1 MKLWTSPTRVGR
13 STTAREGVVHGF
25 GTREGLQP
33 GTPFLLE
40 SLEDETVADV
50 DVQLSSY
57 GSAGW
62 VSSLVVE
69 DGGASFVNQACRFVN
84 WYPEARSTGSTG
96 AEKRDQLKRGH
107 YLSQL
112 RSSQD

>member
-40 SLEDETVADV
+40 SLEDEMVADV

-69 DGGASFVNQACRFVN
+69 DGGASFVNQACCFVI
-84 WYPEARSTGSTG
+84 EARSTG
-96 AEKRDQLKRGH
+96 AALKRGH
-107 YLSQL
+107 TSMAITMAITTT
-112 RSSQD
+112 QDWYT